1 MKSSLVLSAFLGYS
15 GSCNEHQG
23 QTQWASEMSRGKC
36 CLVVLL
42 CLQTKPLLPMMTNPK
57 YQKLYNV
64 TPGCLWQPAVSLLWS
79 IQSLLQSQSVPAAWC
94 IFTSAIDYQTIFD
107 DYSSSPILV
116 SVFMLLIRI
125 QPIRGIMMLKGP
137 MRGQK
142 TVSMAWSSCAT
153 MRVMEEGEKWWY
165 INMSMHLSAPL
176 KPTWTNRVMGQFKT

>member
-116 SVFMLLIRI
+116 SANQRAHDAKGDQWEDRKLSPWLGHPVPQWESWRREKNDDTLICQCTFRPLSS
-125 QPIRGIMMLKGP
+125 QPGLIGLWANSKL
-137 MRGQK
+137 
-142 TVSMAWSSCAT
+142 
-153 MRVMEEGEKWWY
+153 
-165 INMSMHLSAPL
+165 NF
-176 KPTWTNRVMGQFKT
+176 NF